1 VSYNNKSS
9 HTLQTNESNSS
20 LMIKKNCNQFSNINI
35 NINDALP
42 LAEQE
47 KLLSMD
53 KQELLSEIK
62 L

>member
-1 VSYNNKSS
+1 
-9 HTLQTNESNSS
+9 
-20 LMIKKNCNQFSNINI
+20 MIKKNCNQFSNI

>member
-1 VSYNNKSS
+1 
-9 HTLQTNESNSS
+9 
-20 LMIKKNCNQFSNINI
+20 MIKKNCNQFSNINI

-62 L
+62 LQ

>member
-35 NINDALP
+35 NDALP